1 MIRVNGWNTSNI
13 MNVSEKNISR
23 NKEAPETR
31 IQGMSIGCVSV
42 GERKGERVAAPP
54 PPSSIIFCRS
64 VYTYKGRAD
73 CT

>member
-1 MIRVNGWNTSNI
+1 MITVNGWNTSNI

-23 NKEAPETR
+23 KKEAPETR

-42 GERKGERVAAPP
+42 GERKRERVAAPP
-54 PPSSIIFCRS
+54 PSPIIFCRS

>member
-54 PPSSIIFCRS
+54 PLLNNILS
-64 VYTYKGRAD
+64 VSLYV
-73 CT
+73 